1 MVNETE
7 PTMTQEQEIK
17 VYGMTVS
24 EMKEMVENSILYKI
38 GQMDMMVMGMM
49 SDAQELVS
57 YRQDAWLIEEQRR
70 LLNRSKWVLR
80 YYVMNR
86 EAA

>member
-1 MVNETE
+1 MNETE

-70 LLNRSKWVLR
+70 LLNRAKWVLAH
-80 YYVMNR
+80 YVMNR

>member
-1 MVNETE
+1 
-7 PTMTQEQEIK
+7 MTQEQEIK

-70 LLNRSKWVLR
+70 LLNRAKWVLAH
-80 YYVMNR
+80 YVMNR

>member
-1 MVNETE
+1 
-7 PTMTQEQEIK
+7 MTHEQEIK

-70 LLNRSKWVLR
+70 LLNRAKWVLAH
-80 YYVMNR
+80 YVMNR
-86 EAA
+86 QAA

>member
-1 MVNETE
+1 MLTSEQQIE
-7 PTMTQEQEIK
+7 ITM
-17 VYGMTVS
+17 YGMTIQQLRD
-24 EMKEMVENSILYKI
+24 EVENSIYTKL
-38 GQMDMMVMGMM
+38 GQIDILVMSML
-49 SDAQELVS
+49 SDAQEMVG
-57 YRQDAWLIEEQRR
+57 YRVTSDLIEEQRR

>member
-1 MVNETE
+1 
-7 PTMTQEQEIK
+7 MTQEQEIK